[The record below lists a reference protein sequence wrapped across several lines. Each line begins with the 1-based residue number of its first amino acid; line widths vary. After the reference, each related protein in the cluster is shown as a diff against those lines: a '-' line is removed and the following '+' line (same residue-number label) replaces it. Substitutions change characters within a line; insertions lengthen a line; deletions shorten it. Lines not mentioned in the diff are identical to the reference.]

1 MALPRVLLLSD
12 WFAPGYKGGGSQ
24 AAVANLVA
32 ALSNDFEFSVITR
45 NHDLGDNTPYPSA
58 KRRDWL
64 SIDGARVRYLSPE
77 EENYRTIASL
87 IASTP
92 HDIVHLN
99 SAISR
104 TFSFL
109 PAVARR
115 AASRKIPLII
125 SPHGETAPKALEKK
139 KIRKF
144 LYLMMARHTGLF
156 QGAVWHAASDEEK
169 ADIVQKWRD
178 RAAVRIAPL
187 QLPMGNGAS
196 EQYTRIPK
204 SLGILRAIFLSR
216 IDQMKNLD
224 LAIQL
229 VADIPGVTLDIYGPI
244 GQPSYWAACQ
254 SRIASSGRADAFRYR
269 GDLEPRQV
277 PAVLSSYDLLLQP
290 SQNENF
296 GYTIFESLA
305 AGCPVLI
312 SDRTPWRG
320 LEARGIGKDIALED
334 RDAFKTYLAFMR
346 DLDEGAHR
354 AFRERAHS
362 FARTYTQKSTAR
374 MAMKALYNE
383 AIGVS

>member
-24 AAVANLVA
+24 AAVTNLVA

-45 NHDLGDNTPYPSA
+45 NHDLGDNTPYPLA
-58 KRRDWL
+58 KRNDWIA
-64 SIDGARVRYLSPE
+64 IDDARVRYLSPE
-77 EENYRTIASL
+77 EETYRTIAGL

-92 HDIVHLN
+92 HDVVHLN

-125 SPHGETAPKALEKK
+125 SPHGEMAPKALEKK
-139 KIRKF
+139 RIRKF
-144 LYLMMARHTGLF
+144 LYLTMARGTGLF

-169 ADIVQKWRD
+169 ADIVKKWRD
-178 RAAVRIAPL
+178 RALVRIAPL
-187 QLPMGNGAS
+187 QLPMGDGAG
-196 EQYTRIPK
+196 ELRTRIPK
-204 SLGILRAIFLSR
+204 IRGALRAVFLSR

-224 LAIQL
+224 MAIQL
-229 VADIPGVTLDIYGPI
+229 VTEMPGVTLNIYGPI

-254 SRIASSGRADAFRYR
+254 SRIASSGKADAFRYH
-269 GDLEPRQV
+269 GGLEPRQV
-277 PAVLSSYDLLLQP
+277 PAVLSGYDLLLQP

-312 SDRTPWRG
+312 SDRTPWRD
-320 LEARGIGKDIALED
+320 LEALGIGKDAALED
-334 RDAFKTYLAFMR
+334 RDAFKTYLSFMR
-346 DLDEGAHR
+346 DLDDGAHS

-362 FARTYTQKSTAR
+362 FARAYAQNSTAR

-383 AIGVS
+383 AIGES